1 MNVNNGYLKPFSR
14 LLLSVLVSFFAI
26 GFLKNFYPYT
36 WQVALLTVLVNI
48 FCALAFD
55 LIIAHAIY
63 SLQDHGREKFIILL
77 TLLLGLIFIILT
89 THLLIQYPKIF
100 SVEFF
105 LPEADFIPWFLGI
118 TVLSQVGAVF
128 LLQKLEQRGW
138 QTSPLAERIKRNLPG
153 LLLAIAV
160 TVATFALATAFT
172 YPGFDNTDNYFDT
185 DSMDWINRLTA
196 DVRDLMVMRP
206 VHPFA
211 FLVFRPL
218 TWLLSIPLN
227 GNKFYAA
234 LLLNSMLGG
243 ACILLTWLFFKKRT
257 KNSTF
262 ALLIAA
268 LLGLSNSHL
277 TLSVFLE
284 SYMFSAVAL
293 LLFLFLLQQDEKKL
307 TYLVPAGLL
316 SFGIT
321 MTNFAQ
327 TCVLFFMINPRLK
340 TIFKYIVLVLGLALV
355 LAYVQH
361 VLYPSSAP
369 FYVPSSYSQEKY
381 YRFNILEADTR
392 SVIARANV
400 FARSISLFSVVAPRP
415 LILREETGCDFPCS
429 MVYYY
434 TSRGEYFISS
444 YIGFGNIVVY
454 AWFLLMLIAGGWFI
468 VKFIKSPRSSA
479 LSVAL
484 LINILFNFILHM
496 NYGDDPMLYSPD
508 WTYAVV
514 IFLGISYETI
524 ADKKW
529 FQSILLMF
537 LTGLVVN
544 NLDLF
549 HKILDGIS
557 PFFK

>member
-1 MNVNNGYLKPFSR
+1 MNVNNRYFKLFSR
-14 LLLSVLVSFFAI
+14 LLFSGLVSFFAI

-36 WQVALLTVLVNI
+36 WQLILPIVLLNTL
-48 FCALAFD
+48 CALAFD
-55 LIIAHAIY
+55 LIIEHATY
-63 SLQDHGREKFIILL
+63 ALKDQWQGKFILLL
-77 TLLLGLIFIILT
+77 TLILGLVFIILT
-89 THLLIQYPKIF
+89 TQLLLQYPNIF
-100 SVEFF
+100 SAKFF
-105 LPEADFIPWFLGI
+105 LPGTSLIPWFLGVTLLTQAG
-118 TVLSQVGAVF
+118 TVP

-138 QTSPLAERIKRNLPG
+138 QTSPLVGWIKRNMPG
-153 LLLAIAV
+153 LLFAIAV
-160 TVATFALATAFT
+160 TVATFTLATVFT
-172 YPGFDNTDNYFDT
+172 YPGFNNTDNYFDT

-196 DVRDLMVMRP
+196 DVHDLMVMRP

-243 ACILLTWLFFKKRT
+243 VCVFLTWLFLKERT
-257 KNSTF
+257 KISTY

-284 SYMFSAVAL
+284 SYMFSATAL
-293 LLFLFLLQQDEKKL
+293 ILFLLLLQRDEKKL
-307 TYLVPAGLL
+307 AYLVPAGLL

-321 MTNFAQ
+321 MTNFAH
-327 TCVLFFMINPRLK
+327 TCVLLFMTSPRLK
-340 TIFKYIVLVLGLALV
+340 TIFKYVSLVLVFALLLGYL
-355 LAYVQH
+355 QH
-361 VLYPSSAP
+361 VLYPSSEP
-369 FYVPSSYSQEKY
+369 FYIPSSYSQEKY
-381 YRFNILEADTR
+381 YQFNIVKAGTQGMLK
-392 SVIARANV
+392 RANV
-400 FARSISLFSVVAPRP
+400 FARAISLFSVVAPRP
-415 LILREETGCDFPCS
+415 LILREETGCNFPCS

-444 YIGFGNIVVY
+444 YVGFGNIVVY
-454 AWFLLMLIAGGWFI
+454 VWFFLMLIAGGWFI
-468 VKFIKSPRSSA
+468 VKFFRSPRSSVSS
-479 LSVAL
+479 LAL

-508 WTYAVV
+508 WTYALV
-514 IFLGISYETI
+514 FFFGISYEDI
-524 ADKKW
+524 AGKRW
-529 FQSILLMF
+529 FQAILLTF
-537 LTGLVVN
+537 LVGLAIN

-549 HKILDGIS
+549 RRILDGIA